1 MAICISHGGTTT
13 YRTQSPAS
21 EILVGTVD
29 GVTILRRNIDDA
41 WRVHAKV
48 LAGLHIHALLIEPS
62 SGRVFAGAH
71 KGSIHASKD
80 GGATWE
86 KKDQGLTAADVYC
99 LSSAVIDGKTKLFAG
114 TEPAHL
120 FASEDLGETWQ
131 EIKSLRS
138 VPSVAKWTFPAPP
151 HVGHVKN
158 IAFNPDNSRNIY
170 VCIEQGGLMRSD
182 DAGET
187 WKELHGFD
195 EQIPFPL
202 PEGAFSDDIHRVLV
216 RPAEP
221 DRIFI
226 SSGIGI
232 CSSQDRG
239 NSWQHLTTP
248 QMRIG
253 YPDALLM
260 HPQQP
265 SLMFAGGAK
274 ENPRAWRT
282 THDADST
289 IARSRDG
296 GKNWQPLDSG
306 LPGRLRGN
314 IEAMAMEV
322 CDNSL
327 SLFAAT
333 TDGDLLFSG
342 DEGDRWTKL
351 VQGMAAVSKGEHYL
365 RLR

>member
-1 MAICISHGGTTT
+1 MSVKTAERPGKSRIKDSQR
-13 YRTQSPAS
+13 RTCTAS
-21 EILVGTVD
+21 
-29 GVTILRRNIDDA
+29 
-41 WRVHAKV
+41 
-48 LAGLHIHALLIEPS
+48 
-62 SGRVFAGAH
+62 
-71 KGSIHASKD
+71 
-80 GGATWE
+80 
-86 KKDQGLTAADVYC
+86 
-99 LSSAVIDGKTKLFAG
+99 SSAVIDGKTKLFAG

-120 FASEDLGETWQ
+120 FASDDLGETWQ

-158 IAFNPDNSRNIY
+158 IAFSPDNSRNIY
-170 VCIEQGGLMRSD
+170 VCIEQGGLMKSD
-182 DAGET
+182 DAGTT

-202 PEGAFSDDIHRVLV
+202 PEGAFADDVHRVLV

-232 CSSQDRG
+232 CSSEDRG
-239 NSWQHLTTP
+239 NSWRHLTTP

-260 HPQQP
+260 HPQQT

-274 ENPRAWRT
+274 ENPRAWRA

-296 GKNWQPLDSG
+296 GGNWEALDAG

-314 IEAMAMEV
+314 VEAMAMEV
-322 CDNSL
+322 CDDSL

-333 TDGDLLFSG
+333 TDGDI
-342 DEGDRWTKL
+342 
-351 VQGMAAVSKGEHYL
+351 Y
-365 RLR
+365 